1 MPHQTGSHSDSDL
14 RHQDLLAV
22 AARQREAA
30 TVVAPARLRRT
41 LALLMAVVISGAL
54 SQAMA
59 PVSSF
64 AASHVNVFSAD
75 VPMAT
80 EDILTTRT
88 HEYRPAGSVR
98 RVAQLMVPAGAHWK
112 TDVISGSVML
122 TVASGALHVAIGDGT
137 ARIVHPSGADMD
149 DELAPGES
157 VMLFAR
163 DRLVMRGGGFSSRG
177 TSVRIRSSRRSSA
190 SVD

>member
-54 SQAMA
+54 SQATA

-75 VPMAT
+75 IPMAT

-98 RVAQLMVPAGAHWK
+98 TRGAA
-112 TDVISGSVML
+112 DGSRRCSL
-122 TVASGALHVAIGDGT
+122 EDRCEQWIGD
-137 ARIVHPSGADMD
+137 ADRRVR
-149 DELAPGES
+149 S
-157 VMLFAR
+157 VTRR
-163 DRLVMRGGGFSSRG
+163 DKRWHRADRA
-177 TSVRIRSSRRSSA
+177 SVRSRYGP
-190 SVD
+190 